1 MALTVFDILL
11 DVWDRLMLGPRP
23 TYFDTTDDTQRQL
36 LALLNEEGQQLTLD
50 FPWQRLVQ
58 SVVTEAADDDSAIS
72 DQGEVEDLCPG
83 LSRFVDDCLYLDGRA
98 IPLIGPLSISDRTF
112 MESGGMTMLYGFF
125 IQNDHLYITS
135 PTTYSQT
142 LRFAYISKHWAKN
155 AKGEGLERVTEGDDV
170 PVLDAR
176 LLTLGVVM
184 RWLSRNGLPYQQ
196 EFLNYDHARRQLQAA
211 DTPKTVLCA
220 GGRSVYNPRRS
231 IVGGMARPWA

>member
-1 MALTVFDILL
+1 MALTVYDIIL

-23 TYFDTTDDTQRQL
+23 TYFDITDDTQRQL
-36 LALLNEEGQQLTLD
+36 LALLNEEGQQLVMD

-58 SVVTEAADDDSAIS
+58 TVTTEAADDDSAIS
-72 DQGEVEDLCPG
+72 DQGEIDDLCPG
-83 LSRFVDDCLYLDGRA
+83 LSRFVDDCIYLDGRA

-125 IQNDHLYITS
+125 VQNDRLYITS
-135 PTTYSQT
+135 PTSDNQV
-142 LRFAYISKHWAKN
+142 LRFAYISKHWLKSE
-155 AKGEGLERVTEGDDV
+155 KGDGLERATEGTDT

-196 EFLNYDHARRQLQAA
+196 EFLNYDHAKRQLQAA
-211 DTPKTVLCA
+211 DTPKAVLSA
-220 GGRSVYNPRRS
+220 GGRYVYNPRRS
-231 IVGGMARPWA
+231 ILGGVARTWA